1 MYYKGMSVA
10 ALVPLEEYLGKSY
23 EPDCEYVDGS
33 IVERN
38 VGEYFHS
45 LLQSLVVMHLN
56 NLREVYGVKF
66 RAIVE
71 QRVRVRGG
79 DDSARR
85 YRIPDV
91 CVLEAGH
98 RKTPVTL
105 DPPVL
110 VVEILSPDDR
120 LDTTIRK
127 CADYAAMG
135 VPTIWIADPRARILY
150 EVINGKAVEC
160 IGQQPAFQSGGLSI
174 PVDFT
179 ALFAQLDEE

>member
-1 MYYKGMSVA
+1 MSVA

-71 QRVRVRGG
+71 QRVRVRFHKSGELPVQG
-79 DDSARR
+79 KSLSAEAFR
-85 YRIPDV
+85 V
-91 CVLEAGH
+91 CFL
-98 RKTPVTL
+98 
-105 DPPVL
+105 
-110 VVEILSPDDR
+110 
-120 LDTTIRK
+120 
-127 CADYAAMG
+127 
-135 VPTIWIADPRARILY
+135 
-150 EVINGKAVEC
+150 
-160 IGQQPAFQSGGLSI
+160 
-174 PVDFT
+174 
-179 ALFAQLDEE
+179 